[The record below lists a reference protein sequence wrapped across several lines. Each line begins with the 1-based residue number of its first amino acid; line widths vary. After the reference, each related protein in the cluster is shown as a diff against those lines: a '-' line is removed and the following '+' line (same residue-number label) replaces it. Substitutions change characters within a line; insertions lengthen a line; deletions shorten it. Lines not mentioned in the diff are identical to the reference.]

1 MIELDNIAKTKSQ
14 SPPKVNVSIGEKDD
28 RVILSFDKEISWLE
42 MEPVV
47 AIRVAETMKEKAIA
61 ILRE

>member
-1 MIELDNIAKTKSQ
+1 MIELDNMVETKVQ

>member
-1 MIELDNIAKTKSQ
+1 MIELDNMVEAKVQ

-28 RVILSFDKEISWLE
+28 RVVLSFDKEIYWRE